1 MPHINTLCWGWWNSG
16 FHKQAFNSQINPLN
30 SESLSYSA
38 NFHSSVAA
46 ALSSVFPHTELSQF
60 LEASRKDREKQIS
73 ELTQITTGIRLF
85 NRDCQKGGEGIEDRK
100 CDL

>member
-1 MPHINTLCWGWWNSG
+1 MS
-16 FHKQAFNSQINPLN
+16 
-30 SESLSYSA
+30 SA
-38 NFHSSVAA
+38 SA

-60 LEASRKDREKQIS
+60 MAMSRKDKEQQIT

-100 CDL
+100 CYL